1 MMSGPLPA
9 WTAAAVLGWSWS
21 PVTVSTVTST
31 PLASEKALA
40 WRRISSSAA
49 GTKLT
54 HWRRRIFAPALA
66 FGIAPTAAVGEAAGD
81 AAPPPHASR
90 TGPAARPAAVRPAA
104 PRNFRRVHGSQT

>member
-54 HWRRRIFAPALA
+54 HWRRWILAPALG
-66 FGIAPTAAVGEAAGD
+66 FGIAPAAAVGVAAGELV
-81 AAPPPHASR
+81 PPPQASR
-90 TGPAARPAAVRPAA
+90 IGPAARPAAVMPAA
-104 PRNFRRVHGSQT
+104 ERN